1 MLGHKKCFSKFETT
15 EIILSILPDHKTMK
29 LEVNYKAKKKKNP
42 AKTHKNMKTKQY
54 IPNNHGSLKKPKE
67 K

>member
-29 LEVNYKAKKKKNP
+29 LEVNYKAKKKKKPCKNP
-42 AKTHKNMKTKQY
+42 QKH
-54 IPNNHGSLKKPKE
+54 E
-67 K
+67 D